1 MVFMTG
7 ASGFVGSNL
16 VRELLKEG
24 DGVRCLLRE
33 PERPGHLAP
42 ASGVEIVKGDVTDR
56 ASILKAL
63 EGGDIDCVIHLVGI
77 LFEQGDQT
85 FGKIHVEATENVVA
99 ACRECGVRRYI
110 QMSALGT
117 REKARSEYHRTKWG
131 AEEIV
136 MASGLTYTIFRPS
149 VIFGEED
156 RFTNL
161 FSGIMRRSP
170 FVAIP
175 GSGENRMQPLFID
188 DLVKAIVTT
197 VKTVGHGQKVYDVGG
212 LKEFTFNEIID
223 MIAKATGKRRV
234 KVHLPMPLMRP
245 CAALAEKLLS
255 TPPITRDQL
264 LMLEEDN
271 VTGVNALTEV
281 FGIIPTGFEEGM
293 RRYLH

>member
-7 ASGFVGSNL
+7 ATGFVGSNL
-16 VRELLKEG
+16 VRELLKGGE
-24 DGVRCLLRE
+24 GVRCLLRE
-33 PERPGHLAP
+33 PKRPGHLAP

-56 ASILKAL
+56 ASIINAL

-77 LFEQGDQT
+77 LFESGDQT
-85 FGKIHVEATENVVA
+85 FRKIHVEATENVVA
-99 ACRECGVRRYI
+99 ACRERGIRRYI
-110 QMSALGT
+110 HMSALGT
-117 REKARSEYHRTKWG
+117 REGARSEYHRTKWDG
-131 AEEIV
+131 EEIV
-136 MASGLTYTIFRPS
+136 RSSGLTYTIFRPS
-149 VIFGEED
+149 VIFGKED

-188 DLVKAIVTT
+188 DLVKVIVTA
-197 VKTVGHGQKVYDVGG
+197 VKAVGHEQVVYEVGG

-245 CAALAEKLLS
+245 CAVLAEKLLS
-255 TPPITRDQL
+255 TPPITSDQL